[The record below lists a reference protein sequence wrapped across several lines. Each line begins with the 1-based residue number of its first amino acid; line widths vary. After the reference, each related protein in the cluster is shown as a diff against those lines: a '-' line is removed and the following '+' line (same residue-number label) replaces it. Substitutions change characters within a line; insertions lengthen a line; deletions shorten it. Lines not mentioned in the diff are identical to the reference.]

1 MKNNMLLWI
10 TTLAIV
16 LTITGSGCS
25 VFQEMNG
32 SDQKSIEKAK
42 EKEKKAE
49 EAKKEESHVPPEVA
63 SGLNDVEKQEL
74 EAIYKKNNS
83 DSKAVSKRVFGGF
96 LPGN

>member
-1 MKNNMLLWI
+1 MSMKNNMLLWI
-10 TTLAIV
+10 MTLAVV
-16 LTITGSGCS
+16 LTVTGSGCS

-32 SDQKSIEKAK
+32 SDQKSIEK
-42 EKEKKAE
+42 EKEKKAN

-74 EAIYKKNNS
+74 EAVYKKNNS